1 MIVEDSATTREL
13 LVYALAAEHDI
24 EIVAVAEDG
33 AAAVALVAK
42 ARPDIILMDI
52 NMPRL
57 NGYEASRT
65 IMEEHPL
72 PILLMT
78 ATWELKEVEKI
89 IESMHIGVVGAYE
102 KPYGPGHP
110 RYKEL
115 YEKIVAGIRLMSDVK
130 VIRRWKPSSD
140 TKSGNFD
147 IETKKPAFIVIGSS
161 TGGPPILH
169 TILKG
174 LPSDYPLPILVAQ
187 HMSSEFIES
196 FVQWLNFEC
205 AVNVKIAQEGE
216 KILGGNVYIAPAG
229 HHLILDN
236 NRIKLPVGDA
246 NELFTPSVSK
256 LFSSVRPCDAPNT
269 VAILLSGMGSDG
281 ADATVEL
288 RKGGAITVGQNEATS
303 VVFGMVKEAIKG
315 GGIEFLLPPQGIL
328 ELLLKIGAATKEHR

>member
-33 AAAVALVAK
+33 AEAVASVAK
-42 ARPDIILMDI
+42 VRPDIILMDI

-57 NGYEASRT
+57 NGYEASRK

-78 ATWELKEVEKI
+78 GTWELREVEKI

-115 YEKIVAGIRLMSDVK
+115 YEKILAGIRVMSDVK
-130 VIRRWKPSSD
+130 VVRRWKPSFDS
-140 TKSGNFD
+140 KSGNFD
-147 IETKKPAFIVIGSS
+147 IETKKPAFILIGSS
-161 TGGPPILH
+161 TGGPPVLH
-169 TILKG
+169 IILKG
-174 LPSDYPLPILVAQ
+174 LPADYPLPILVAQ

-205 AVNVKIAQEGE
+205 ALNVKIAQEGE
-216 KILGGNVYIAPAG
+216 KISGGKVYVAPAEY
-229 HHLILDN
+229 HLSLDN
-236 NRIKLPVGDA
+236 NRIKLSRGETG
-246 NELFTPSVSK
+246 ELFIPSVSK
-256 LFSSVRPCDAPNT
+256 LFSSVRLCDAPNA
-269 VAILLSGMGSDG
+269 VAVLLSGMGNDG

-288 RKGGAITVGQNEATS
+288 RKGGAITIGQNEATS
-303 VVFGMVKEAIKG
+303 VVFGMVKEAVKE

-328 ELLLKIGAATKEHR
+328 ELLLKIGAEKKEQQ